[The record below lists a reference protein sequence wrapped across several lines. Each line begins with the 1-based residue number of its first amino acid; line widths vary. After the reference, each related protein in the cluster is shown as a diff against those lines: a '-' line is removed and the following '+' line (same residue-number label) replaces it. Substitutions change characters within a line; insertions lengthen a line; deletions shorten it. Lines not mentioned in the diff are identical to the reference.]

1 MLTVIVFAL
10 AFIASIAS
18 CAGSE
23 EEEVI
28 NASNET
34 TQAAQEA
41 TEPAQETTGDAASD
55 VIMRVSGTPGTVYA
69 GGYGTMEE
77 TQSVSGILGTE
88 PTDYEEVKVKGED
101 EIAAVFRK
109 TQPGDE
115 GTLKVELLVERE
127 VVAEGETSEQLG
139 RVNIN
144 WSLPEGQK
152 ERVVPLD

>member
-88 PTDYEEVKVKGED
+88 PTDYEEVKV
-101 EIAAVFRK
+101 
-109 TQPGDE
+109 T
-115 GTLKVELLVERE
+115 
-127 VVAEGETSEQLG
+127 G
-139 RVNIN
+139 R
-144 WSLPEGQK
+144 
-152 ERVVPLD
+152 R